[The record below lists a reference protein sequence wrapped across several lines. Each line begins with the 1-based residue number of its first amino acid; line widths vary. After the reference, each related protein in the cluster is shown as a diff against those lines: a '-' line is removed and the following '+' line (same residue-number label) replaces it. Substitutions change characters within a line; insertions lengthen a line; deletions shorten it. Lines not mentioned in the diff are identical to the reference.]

1 MCTYAHTYVHIRIR
15 LIADDC
21 VFFCVSVSLS
31 VCLCVCA
38 RVTEGHE
45 RGVLVAEEVDACG
58 TLGRAG
64 VAQGDL
70 VLALNNV
77 QLEEVRAFFFF

>member
-1 MCTYAHTYVHIRIR
+1 M
-15 LIADDC
+15 
-21 VFFCVSVSLS
+21 
-31 VCLCVCA
+31 
-38 RVTEGHE
+38 TEGHE

-77 QLEEVRAFFFF
+77 QLEEVRAFFFFFFSNLIVF